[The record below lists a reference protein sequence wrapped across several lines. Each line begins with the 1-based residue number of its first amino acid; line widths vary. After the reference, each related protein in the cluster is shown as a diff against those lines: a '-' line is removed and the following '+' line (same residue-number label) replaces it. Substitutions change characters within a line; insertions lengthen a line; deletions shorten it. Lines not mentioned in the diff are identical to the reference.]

1 MECQCFQLPRCKR
14 SAQRPTKAEVRGAS
28 PRGSTISNV
37 DHVVTVSIPPCEGG
51 GAGASPVGQPNPQSR
66 TWRRDEPSVCKTD
79 PPGASPGCASISIS
93 PVAQAA
99 RASDFD
105 SEGDGA
111 SPSGAAIFIS
121 RRSPMQRQ
129 RAQTSS
135 SAGASPAAGTNF
147 LTDPK
152 LRQRSSRLL
161 TGGAGRTSL
170 RVHQNFCGSEAGV
183 TS

>member
-1 MECQCFQLPRCKR
+1 MECHVFQLPRCKITAHR
-14 SAQRPTKAEVRGAS
+14 RAKAEVRGAS
-28 PRGSTISNV
+28 PRGSAISDV
-37 DHVVTVSIPPCEGG
+37 DHVVTVASRPVKAAVPVQVRLVNPILNRAQDEETNRRSAKPIHPVQVR
-51 GAGASPVGQPNPQSR
+51 GARPF
-66 TWRRDEPSVCKTD
+66 
-79 PPGASPGCASISIS
+79 SIS

-129 RAQTSS
+129 RAQTSF
-135 SAGASPAAGTNF
+135 SAGASPAAGTKF
-147 LTDPK
+147 PSDPK

-170 RVHQNFCGSEAGV
+170 RVHQTFCGSEAGV

>member
-1 MECQCFQLPRCKR
+1 MERQCFQLPRCKR

-51 GAGASPVGQPNPQSR
+51 GAGASPVGQPNVHR
-66 TWRRDEPSVCKTD
+66 AHGEETNRRSAKPIHPVRVR
-79 PPGASPGCASISIS
+79 GARPLPNS
-93 PVAQAA
+93 PVAQSA

-111 SPSGAAIFIS
+111 NPSGAANFQPS
-121 RRSPMQRQ
+121 RCSPMQRQ

-135 SAGASPAAGTNF
+135 SAGASPAAGTMERE
-147 LTDPK
+147 PA
-152 LRQRSSRLL
+152 QS
-161 TGGAGRTSL
+161 AG
-170 RVHQNFCGSEAGV
+170 FPC
-183 TS
+183 